1 MRKQDLQPT
10 EYNDYIGGYIAK
22 VEDTTD
28 LKTGY
33 IADKNKIID
42 FFTSLPEDKLTYRY
56 EATKWS
62 VKEIF
67 QHIIDTE
74 RVFIYRLFCIA
85 RNDTTNFPGYDQEI
99 YIKPSGADAKTLDVL
114 VDEFKTTRAY
124 SIHILESLE
133 DAALKNMGMVSD
145 SPISARACAFLL
157 LGHSIWHMDVIKNRY
172 L

>member
-1 MRKQDLQPT
+1 MKRSDLLPKEFNSYYT
-10 EYNDYIGGYIAK
+10 DYLNLVHGSTSVHEALNIGLQESLDFINS
-22 VEDTTD
+22 
-28 LKTGY
+28 
-33 IADKNKIID
+33 IDKNLD
-42 FFTSLPEDKLTYRY
+42 YRY
-56 EATKWS
+56 GSDKWTIAQ
-62 VKEIF
+62 VIM
-67 QHIIDTE
+67 HNIDTE